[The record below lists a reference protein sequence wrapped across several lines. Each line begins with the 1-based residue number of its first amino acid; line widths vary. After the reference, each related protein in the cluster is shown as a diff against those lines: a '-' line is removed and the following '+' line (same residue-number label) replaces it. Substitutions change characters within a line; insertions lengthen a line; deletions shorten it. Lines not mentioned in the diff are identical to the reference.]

1 MAKFKKGQSFKN
13 QRVHVVGVFDQTG
26 KGMNGKNVSF
36 SISNDTREGDDIFTD
51 PMLVYDTYVDKLGK
65 QQNSFTANYSARQ
78 WEAIEA
84 AANKDGDELVIE
96 ADLFMNKNGPGLLV
110 NTNTLKT
117 PEIPFNQQ
125 KHKANTLAA
134 REAKKAAVA
143 EQRAEQE
150 TQTEGEK
157 ELSV

>member
-13 QRVHVVGVFDQTG
+13 QRVHVAAVYDQTG
-26 KGMNGKNVSF
+26 KGMTGKNVSF
-36 SISNDTREGDDIFTD
+36 SISNDTREGDGIFTD
-51 PMLVYDTYVDKLGK
+51 PMLVYDTYTRDGK
-65 QQNSFTANYSARQ
+65 QQNSFTANYSAKQ

-84 AANKDGDELVIE
+84 AANKDGDALVIE
-96 ADLFMNKNGPGLLV
+96 ADLFANKNGPGLLV

-117 PEIPFNQQ
+117 PEIPFNKE

-134 REAKKAAVA
+134 REAKKAAMA

>member
-13 QRVHVVGVFDQTG
+13 QRVHVVGAFDQTG
-26 KGMNGKNVSF
+26 RGMSGKNVSF

-51 PMLVYDTYVDKLGK
+51 PMLVYDTYVDKNGK
-65 QQNSFTANYSARQ
+65 QQNSFTAEYSAKQ

-84 AANKDGDELVIE
+84 AANKDGDDLVIE
-96 ADLFMNKNGPGLLV
+96 ADLFMSKSGPGLLV

-117 PEIPFNQQ
+117 PEIPFDRE
-125 KHKANTLAA
+125 KHKTNTLTA
-134 REAKKAAVA
+134 REIKKETKAV
-143 EQRAEQE
+143 QE
-150 TQTEGEK
+150 SQKQGEE